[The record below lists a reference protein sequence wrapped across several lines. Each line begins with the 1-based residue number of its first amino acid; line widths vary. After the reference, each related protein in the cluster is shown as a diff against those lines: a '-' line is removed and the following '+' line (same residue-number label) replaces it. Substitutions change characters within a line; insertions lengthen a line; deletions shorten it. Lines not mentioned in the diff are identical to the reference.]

1 MDNKDNINNNN
12 NNKSVKN
19 KDKKYKEEFVK
30 LVEDAARRGANQAK
44 KGTVVWK
51 VIPIV
56 LIILLIVGAGFYIKY
71 MFNSGINEIK
81 SQFSIENGAES
92 HDLVLNN
99 SGIFGYTAAD
109 FYDAIL
115 GDTKQLKKLEVY
127 EAKISDATKITNTGI
142 ANLAIFT
149 KTQLVTFN
157 GTAKYTVDLS
167 KINRDSIS
175 VDKIHKTVKLVIPHA
190 EMEEINIP
198 SSEMEFGDTEH
209 GWLAFGE
216 VSLSPEE
223 NAKLESGAR
232 ERMEHK
238 LIELN
243 EQEKADRFAKMSV
256 WDIFQPMISSVS
268 ANYKLEVA
276 FE

>member
-1 MDNKDNINNNN
+1 MDNKEND
-12 NNKSVKN
+12 
-19 KDKKYKEEFVK
+19 EELIK
-30 LVEDAARRGANQAK
+30 RIEDAARRGAKQGG
-44 KGTVVWK
+44 KGSVIWK
-51 VIPIV
+51 IIPIV
-56 LIILLIVGAGFYIKY
+56 LVVLLVIGIGIFIKFT
-71 MFNSGINEIK
+71 FNSGINELK
-81 SQFSIENGAES
+81 SQFEIDNGANS
-92 HDLVLNN
+92 HDLVLDN

-127 EAKISDATKITNTGI
+127 EAKVSDATKITDAGI
-142 ANLAIFT
+142 GGLAIFT

-167 KINRDSIS
+167 KINKDSIT
-175 VDKIHKTVKLVIPHA
+175 VDKTHKTVKLVIPHA
-190 EMEEINIP
+190 EREEINIP

-238 LIELN
+238 LVELN
-243 EQEKADRFAKMSV
+243 EQEKADKFAKMSV

-268 ANYKLEVA
+268 SNYKLEVA

>member
-1 MDNKDNINNNN
+1 MEN
-12 NNKSVKN
+12 
-19 KDKKYKEEFVK
+19 KEEMLK
-30 LVEDAARRGANQAK
+30 EIEEAAK
-44 KGTVVWK
+44 KGAKQGGKASIIWK
-51 VIPIV
+51 IIPIV
-56 LIILLIVGAGFYIKY
+56 LIVLIAVGAAFYVRY
-71 MFNSGINEIK
+71 TFRSGLNDFKEQLTAG
-81 SQFSIENGAES
+81 SGAES
-92 HDLVLNN
+92 HDLVLEN
-99 SGIFGYTAAD
+99 SGFLGYKAAD

-127 EAKISDATKITNTGI
+127 EAKVSDATKITDAGI
-142 ANLAIFT
+142 GGLAIFT

-167 KINRDSIS
+167 KINKDSIT
-175 VDKIHKTVKLVIPHA
+175 VDKTHKTVKLVIPHA
-190 EMEEINIP
+190 EREEINIP

-238 LIELN
+238 LVELN
-243 EQEKADRFAKMSV
+243 EQEKADKFAKMSV

-268 ANYKLEVA
+268 SNYKLEVA